1 MLKFIVFIVLF
12 SYVIF
17 KGLGL
22 LFRLLMGSPG
32 SMRQQ
37 SHNYPPHGD
46 RKPKDGN
53 VNIDYTPNKGK
64 KSSKGFKG
72 GEYIDYEE
80 VN

>member
-32 SMRQQ
+32 GMKQQ
-37 SHNYPPHGD
+37 SHNYNPSQG

-53 VNIDYTPNKGK
+53 VNIDYMPNKGK
-64 KSSKGFKG
+64 KSSKGYKG